1 MLQYSYNYYEEKK
14 YMKKRIILFLILLVS
29 FRIFADYKS
38 EYDNLLSARN
48 VKGIAALLPK
58 WEKAEPKNPELYI
71 AYFNYYLLKGQRS
84 TQSLDTYKKDNTN
97 SLALVDQKTNK
108 IAGYLNN
115 NIWYEKED
123 VDKALSY
130 LEKGLKFGKN
140 RLDMYFGRIH
150 ILGEIGE
157 YEKQSQK
164 IIEVLK
170 LGKEI
175 NHKWLWSM
183 NEVIPSSES
192 EHFFLISINEY
203 YKNWLQKSSP
213 QTLNAAEK
221 TGEAQLKL
229 YPKNIEVHNYL
240 SLAYI
245 GQGKFKE
252 ALNVLL
258 KADKL
263 ANEDYV
269 IIFNMGRCYEAL
281 KQYDKAKECYLRMK
295 KNPNKQV
302 QDMADQQLSE
312 LKKLTK

>member
-1 MLQYSYNYYEEKK
+1 
-14 YMKKRIILFLILLVS
+14 MKKSIVLFFILLVS

-48 VKGIAALLPK
+48 LEGIAALLPK

-84 TQSLDTYKKDNTN
+84 THSLDTYKKDNTN

-183 NEVIPSSES
+183 NEVIPASES
-192 EHFFLISINEY
+192 ERIFLVSINEY
-203 YKNWLQKSSP
+203 YKALLQKSEP
-213 QTLNAAEK
+213 KTFLAAEK
-221 TGEAQLKL
+221 ACVAQLKL
-229 YPKNIEVHNYL
+229 YPKDVEVHNYL
-240 SLAYI
+240 ALAYI
-245 GQGKFKE
+245 GQGKIQE

-263 ANEDYV
+263 AKEDYT
-269 IIFNMGRCYEAL
+269 ILFNMASCYETL
-281 KQYDKAKECYLRMK
+281 KQYDKAKECYLRIK

-302 QDMADQQLSE
+302 QDMADQKLSE

>member
-1 MLQYSYNYYEEKK
+1 
-14 YMKKRIILFLILLVS
+14 MKKSIVLFFILLVS

-48 VKGIAALLPK
+48 LEGIAALLPK

-84 TQSLDTYKKDNTN
+84 THSLDTYKKDNSN

-170 LGKEI
+170 LGKQI

-183 NEVIPSSES
+183 NEVIPSSEG
-192 EHFFLISINEY
+192 ERIFLVSINDY
-203 YKNWLQKSSP
+203 YKALIQKSSP
-213 QTLNAAEK
+213 QSLSAAEK
-221 TGEAQLKL
+221 ACAAQLKL
-229 YPKNIEVHNYL
+229 YPKDVEVHNYL
-240 SLAYI
+240 ALAYI
-245 GQGKFKE
+245 GQGKIQE

-263 ANEDYV
+263 AKEDYT
-269 IIFNMGRCYEAL
+269 ILFNMASCYETL
-281 KQYDKAKECYLRMK
+281 KQYDKAKECYLRIK
-295 KNPNKQV
+295 KNPDKQV
-302 QDMADQQLSE
+302 QDMADQKLSE
-312 LKKLTK
+312 LKKSTK

>member
-1 MLQYSYNYYEEKK
+1 
-14 YMKKRIILFLILLVS
+14 MKKSIVLFFILLVS

-48 VKGIAALLPK
+48 LEGIAALLPK

-84 TQSLDTYKKDNTN
+84 THSLDTYKKDNTN
-97 SLALVDQKTNK
+97 SLALVDQKTNQ

-140 RLDMYFGRIH
+140 RLDIYFGRIH

-170 LGKEI
+170 LGKET

-183 NEVIPSSES
+183 NEVIPSSKS

-203 YKNWLQKSSP
+203 YKALLQKSEP
-213 QTLNAAEK
+213 KTFLAAEK
-221 TGEAQLKL
+221 ACVAQLKL
-229 YPKNIEVHNYL
+229 YPKDVEVHNYL
-240 SLAYI
+240 ALAYI
-245 GQGKFKE
+245 GQGKIQE

-263 ANEDYV
+263 AKEDYT
-269 IIFNMGRCYEAL
+269 ILFNMASCYETL
-281 KQYDKAKECYLRMK
+281 KQYDKAKECYLRIK

-302 QDMADQQLSE
+302 QDMADQKLSE

>member
-1 MLQYSYNYYEEKK
+1 
-14 YMKKRIILFLILLVS
+14 MKKSIVLFFILLVS

-48 VKGIAALLPK
+48 LEGIAALLPK

-84 TQSLDTYKKDNTN
+84 THSLDTYKKDNNN
-97 SLALVDQKTNK
+97 SLALVDKKTNK

-170 LGKEI
+170 LGKQI

-183 NEVIPSSES
+183 NEVIPSSKS

-203 YKNWLQKSSP
+203 YKALLQKSEP
-213 QTLNAAEK
+213 KTFLAAEK
-221 TGEAQLKL
+221 ACVAQLKL
-229 YPKNIEVHNYL
+229 YPKDVEVHNYL
-240 SLAYI
+240 ALAYI
-245 GQGKFKE
+245 GQGKIQE

-263 ANEDYV
+263 AKEDYT
-269 IIFNMGRCYEAL
+269 ILFNMASCYETL
-281 KQYDKAKECYLRMK
+281 KQYDKAKECYLRIK
-295 KNPNKQV
+295 KNPDKQV
-302 QDMADQQLSE
+302 QDMADQKLSE

>member
-1 MLQYSYNYYEEKK
+1 
-14 YMKKRIILFLILLVS
+14 MKKSIVLFFILLVS

-48 VKGIAALLPK
+48 LEGIAALLPK

-84 TQSLDTYKKDNTN
+84 THSLDTYKKDNTN
-97 SLALVDQKTNK
+97 SLALVDKKTNK

-130 LEKGLKFGKN
+130 LEKGLKFGKS

-183 NEVIPSSES
+183 NEVIPASES
-192 EHFFLISINEY
+192 ERIFLVSINDY
-203 YKNWLQKSSP
+203 YKALIQKSSP
-213 QTLNAAEK
+213 QTLSAAEK
-221 TGEAQLKL
+221 TCEAQLKL

-240 SLAYI
+240 ALAYI
-245 GQGKFKE
+245 GQGKIQE

-263 ANEDYV
+263 AKEDYT
-269 IIFNMGRCYEAL
+269 ILFNMASCYETL
-281 KQYDKAKECYLRMK
+281 KQYDKAKECYLRIK
-295 KNPNKQV
+295 KNPDKQV
-302 QDMADQQLSE
+302 QDMADQKLSE

>member
-1 MLQYSYNYYEEKK
+1 
-14 YMKKRIILFLILLVS
+14 MKKSIVLFFILLVS

-48 VKGIAALLPK
+48 LEGIAALLPK

-84 TQSLDTYKKDNTN
+84 THSLDTYKKDNSN

-183 NEVIPSSES
+183 NEVIPSSKS

-203 YKNWLQKSSP
+203 YKALLQKSEP
-213 QTLNAAEK
+213 KTFLAAEK
-221 TGEAQLKL
+221 ACAAQLKL
-229 YPKNIEVHNYL
+229 YPKDVEVHNYL
-240 SLAYI
+240 ALAYI
-245 GQGKFKE
+245 GQGKIQE

-263 ANEDYV
+263 AKEDYT
-269 IIFNMGRCYEAL
+269 ILFNMASCYETL
-281 KQYDKAKECYLRMK
+281 KQYDKAKECYLRIK
-295 KNPNKQV
+295 KNPDKQV
-302 QDMADQQLSE
+302 QDMADQKLSE

>member
-1 MLQYSYNYYEEKK
+1 
-14 YMKKRIILFLILLVS
+14 MKKTIVLFFIVLVS
-29 FRIFADYKS
+29 FQLFADYKT
-38 EYDNLLSARN
+38 EYDNLLAARDLQ
-48 VKGIAALLPK
+48 KIAALLPK

-84 TQSLDTYKKDNTN
+84 KHSLDTYRKDNSN

-157 YEKQSQK
+157 YEKQSQR

-170 LGKEI
+170 LSKTI
-175 NHKWLWSM
+175 KNKWLWSM
-183 NEVIPSSES
+183 NEAIPSSES
-192 EHFFLISINEY
+192 ERFFLISVTEY
-203 YKNWLQKSSP
+203 YKSLLQKSTP
-213 QTLNAAEK
+213 ETLSAAEK
-221 TGEAQLKL
+221 ACEAQLKL
-229 YPKNIEVHNYL
+229 YPNNIEVHNYL
-240 SLAYI
+240 SLTYI

-263 ANEDYV
+263 TNEDYV
-269 IIFNMGRCYEAL
+269 IIFNMARCYGGL
-281 KQYDKAKECYLRMK
+281 KQYGKAKECYLRMK
-295 KNPNKQV
+295 KNPDKRV
-302 QDMADQQLSE
+302 QDMAEQRLSE

>member
-1 MLQYSYNYYEEKK
+1 MLQYSYSYYEEEK
-14 YMKKRIILFLILLVS
+14 YMKKRIIFFLILLVS

-48 VKGIAALLPK
+48 IKGIAALLPK

-84 TQSLDTYKKDNTN
+84 TQS
-97 SLALVDQKTNK
+97 NK

-302 QDMADQQLSE
+302 QDMADQKLSE

>member
-1 MLQYSYNYYEEKK
+1 
-14 YMKKRIILFLILLVS
+14 MKKSIVLFFILLVS

-48 VKGIAALLPK
+48 LEGIAALLPK

-84 TQSLDTYKKDNTN
+84 THSLDTYKKDNTN

-183 NEVIPSSES
+183 NEVIPASES
-192 EHFFLISINEY
+192 ERIFLVSINEY
-203 YKNWLQKSSP
+203 YKALLQKSEP
-213 QTLNAAEK
+213 KTFLAAEK
-221 TGEAQLKL
+221 ACAAQLKL
-229 YPKNIEVHNYL
+229 YPKDVEVHNYL
-240 SLAYI
+240 ALAYI
-245 GQGKFKE
+245 GQGKIQE

-263 ANEDYV
+263 AKEDYT
-269 IIFNMGRCYEAL
+269 ILFNMASCYETL
-281 KQYDKAKECYLRMK
+281 KQYDKAKECYLRIK

-302 QDMADQQLSE
+302 QDMADQKLSE

>member
-1 MLQYSYNYYEEKK
+1 
-14 YMKKRIILFLILLVS
+14 MKKSIVLFFILLVS

-48 VKGIAALLPK
+48 LEGIAALLPK

-84 TQSLDTYKKDNTN
+84 THSLDTYKKDNSN

-140 RLDMYFGRIH
+140 RLDIYFGRIH

-170 LGKEI
+170 LGKQI

-183 NEVIPSSES
+183 NEVIPSSKS

-203 YKNWLQKSSP
+203 YKAWLQKSLP
-213 QTLNAAEK
+213 QTLSAAEK
-221 TGEAQLKL
+221 TCEAQLKL
-229 YPKNIEVHNYL
+229 YPNNIEVHNSKRL
-240 SLAYI
+240 
-245 GQGKFKE
+245 
-252 ALNVLL
+252 
-258 KADKL
+258 
-263 ANEDYV
+263 
-269 IIFNMGRCYEAL
+269 
-281 KQYDKAKECYLRMK
+281 
-295 KNPNKQV
+295 
-302 QDMADQQLSE
+302 
-312 LKKLTK
+312 

>member
-1 MLQYSYNYYEEKK
+1 
-14 YMKKRIILFLILLVS
+14 MKKSIVLFFILLVS

-48 VKGIAALLPK
+48 LEGIAALLPK

-84 TQSLDTYKKDNTN
+84 THSLDTYKKDNTN
-97 SLALVDQKTNK
+97 SLALVDQKTNQ

-140 RLDMYFGRIH
+140 RLDIYFGRIH

-183 NEVIPSSES
+183 NEVIPASES
-192 EHFFLISINEY
+192 ERIFLISINDY
-203 YKNWLQKSSP
+203 YKALLQKSEP
-213 QTLNAAEK
+213 KTFLAAEK
-221 TGEAQLKL
+221 ACVAQLKL
-229 YPKNIEVHNYL
+229 YPKDVEVHNYL
-240 SLAYI
+240 ALAYI
-245 GQGKFKE
+245 GQGKIQE

-263 ANEDYV
+263 AKEDYT
-269 IIFNMGRCYEAL
+269 ILFNMASCYETL
-281 KQYDKAKECYLRMK
+281 KQYDKAKECYLRIK

-302 QDMADQQLSE
+302 QDMADQKLSE

>member
-1 MLQYSYNYYEEKK
+1 M
-14 YMKKRIILFLILLVS
+14 
-29 FRIFADYKS
+29 
-38 EYDNLLSARN
+38 
-48 VKGIAALLPK
+48 
-58 WEKAEPKNPELYI
+58 
-71 AYFNYYLLKGQRS
+71 
-84 TQSLDTYKKDNTN
+84 
-97 SLALVDQKTNK
+97 DQKTNK

-183 NEVIPSSES
+183 NEVIPASES
-192 EHFFLISINEY
+192 ERIFLVSINEY
-203 YKNWLQKSSP
+203 YKALLQKSEP
-213 QTLNAAEK
+213 KTFLAAEK
-221 TGEAQLKL
+221 ACAAQLKL
-229 YPKNIEVHNYL
+229 YPKDVEVHNYL
-240 SLAYI
+240 ALAYI
-245 GQGKFKE
+245 GQGKIQE

-263 ANEDYV
+263 AKEDYT
-269 IIFNMGRCYEAL
+269 ILFNMASCYETL
-281 KQYDKAKECYLRMK
+281 KQYDKAKECYLRIK

-302 QDMADQQLSE
+302 QDMADQKLSE

>member
-1 MLQYSYNYYEEKK
+1 M
-14 YMKKRIILFLILLVS
+14 S

-48 VKGIAALLPK
+48 LEGIAALLPK
-58 WEKAEPKNPELYI
+58 WEKAGPKNPELYI

-84 TQSLDTYKKDNTN
+84 THSLDTYKKDNTN

-183 NEVIPSSES
+183 NEVIPASKS

-203 YKNWLQKSSP
+203 YKALLQKSEP
-213 QTLNAAEK
+213 KTFLAAEK
-221 TGEAQLKL
+221 ACAAQLKL
-229 YPKNIEVHNYL
+229 YPKDVEVHNYL
-240 SLAYI
+240 ALAYI
-245 GQGKFKE
+245 GQGKIQE

-263 ANEDYV
+263 AKEDYT
-269 IIFNMGRCYEAL
+269 ILFNMASCYETL
-281 KQYDKAKECYLRMK
+281 KQYDKAKECYLRIK

-302 QDMADQQLSE
+302 QDMADQKLSE

>member
-1 MLQYSYNYYEEKK
+1 
-14 YMKKRIILFLILLVS
+14 MKKSIVLFFILLVS

-48 VKGIAALLPK
+48 LEGIAALLPK

-84 TQSLDTYKKDNTN
+84 THSLDTYKKDNSN

-170 LGKEI
+170 LGKQI

-183 NEVIPSSES
+183 NEVIPSSEG
-192 EHFFLISINEY
+192 ERIFLVSINDY
-203 YKNWLQKSSP
+203 YKALIQKSSP
-213 QTLNAAEK
+213 QSLSAAEK
-221 TGEAQLKL
+221 ACVAQLKL
-229 YPKNIEVHNYL
+229 YPKDVEVHNYL
-240 SLAYI
+240 ALAYI
-245 GQGKFKE
+245 GQGKIQE

-263 ANEDYV
+263 AKEDYT
-269 IIFNMGRCYEAL
+269 ILFNMASCYETL
-281 KQYDKAKECYLRMK
+281 KQYDKAKECYLRIK
-295 KNPNKQV
+295 KNPDKQV
-302 QDMADQQLSE
+302 QDMADQKLSE

>member
-1 MLQYSYNYYEEKK
+1 
-14 YMKKRIILFLILLVS
+14 MKKSIVLFFILLVS

-48 VKGIAALLPK
+48 LEGIAALLPK

-84 TQSLDTYKKDNTN
+84 THSLDTYKKDNSN

-164 IIEVLK
+164 IIEVLR

-183 NEVIPSSES
+183 NEVIPSSKS

-203 YKNWLQKSSP
+203 YKALLQKSEP
-213 QTLNAAEK
+213 KTFLAAEK
-221 TGEAQLKL
+221 ACAAQLKL
-229 YPKNIEVHNYL
+229 YPKDVEVHNYL
-240 SLAYI
+240 ALAYI
-245 GQGKFKE
+245 GQGKIQE

-263 ANEDYV
+263 AKEDYT
-269 IIFNMGRCYEAL
+269 ILFNMASCYETL
-281 KQYDKAKECYLRMK
+281 KQYDKAKECYLRIK

-302 QDMADQQLSE
+302 QDMADQKLSE

>member
-1 MLQYSYNYYEEKK
+1 
-14 YMKKRIILFLILLVS
+14 MKKSIVLFFILLVS

-183 NEVIPSSES
+183 NEVIPASES
-192 EHFFLISINEY
+192 ERIFLVSINEY
-203 YKNWLQKSSP
+203 YKALLQKSEP
-213 QTLNAAEK
+213 KTFLAAEK
-221 TGEAQLKL
+221 ACADQLKL
-229 YPKNIEVHNYL
+229 YPKDVEVHNYL
-240 SLAYI
+240 ALAYI
-245 GQGKFKE
+245 GQGKIQE

-263 ANEDYV
+263 AKEDYT
-269 IIFNMGRCYEAL
+269 ILFNMASCYETL
-281 KQYDKAKECYLRMK
+281 KQYDKAKECYLRIK

-302 QDMADQQLSE
+302 QDMADQKLSE

>member
-1 MLQYSYNYYEEKK
+1 
-14 YMKKRIILFLILLVS
+14 MKKSIVLFFILLVS

-48 VKGIAALLPK
+48 LEGIAALLPK

-84 TQSLDTYKKDNTN
+84 THSLDTYKKDNTN

-170 LGKEI
+170 LGKQI

-183 NEVIPSSES
+183 NEVIPASEG
-192 EHFFLISINEY
+192 ERIFLVSINDY
-203 YKNWLQKSSP
+203 YKALIQKSSP
-213 QTLNAAEK
+213 QSLSAAEK
-221 TGEAQLKL
+221 ACVAQLKL

-240 SLAYI
+240 ALAYI
-245 GQGKFKE
+245 GQGKIQE

-263 ANEDYV
+263 AKEDYT
-269 IIFNMGRCYEAL
+269 ILFHMAACYEIL
-281 KQYDKAKECYLRMK
+281 KQYDKAKECYLRIK

-302 QDMADQQLSE
+302 QDMADQKLSE
-312 LKKLTK
+312 LKKSTK

>member
-1 MLQYSYNYYEEKK
+1 
-14 YMKKRIILFLILLVS
+14 MKKSIVLFFILLVS

-48 VKGIAALLPK
+48 LEGIAALLPK

-84 TQSLDTYKKDNTN
+84 THSLDTYKKDNTN
-97 SLALVDQKTNK
+97 SLALVDQKTNQ

-183 NEVIPSSES
+183 NEVIPASES
-192 EHFFLISINEY
+192 ERIFLISINDY
-203 YKNWLQKSSP
+203 YKALLQKSEP
-213 QTLNAAEK
+213 KTFLAAEK
-221 TGEAQLKL
+221 ACAAQLKL

-240 SLAYI
+240 ALAYI
-245 GQGKFKE
+245 GQGKIQE

-263 ANEDYV
+263 AKEDYT
-269 IIFNMGRCYEAL
+269 ILFHMASCYETL
-281 KQYDKAKECYLRMK
+281 KQYDKAKECYLRIK
-295 KNPNKQV
+295 KNPDKQV
-302 QDMADQQLSE
+302 QDMADQKLSE

>member
-1 MLQYSYNYYEEKK
+1 M
-14 YMKKRIILFLILLVS
+14 S

-48 VKGIAALLPK
+48 LEGIAALLPK

-84 TQSLDTYKKDNTN
+84 THSLDTYKKDNTN
-97 SLALVDQKTNK
+97 SLALVDQKTNQ

-130 LEKGLKFGKN
+130 LEKGLKFGKS

-183 NEVIPSSES
+183 NEVIPASES
-192 EHFFLISINEY
+192 ERIFLVSINDY
-203 YKNWLQKSSP
+203 YKALLQKSEP
-213 QTLNAAEK
+213 KTFLAAEK
-221 TGEAQLKL
+221 ACVAQLKL
-229 YPKNIEVHNYL
+229 YPKDVEVHNYL
-240 SLAYI
+240 ALAYI
-245 GQGKFKE
+245 GQGKIQE

-263 ANEDYV
+263 AKEDYT
-269 IIFNMGRCYEAL
+269 ILFNMASCYETL
-281 KQYDKAKECYLRMK
+281 KQYDKAKECYLRIK
-295 KNPNKQV
+295 KNPDKQV
-302 QDMADQQLSE
+302 QDMADQKLAE

>member
-1 MLQYSYNYYEEKK
+1 
-14 YMKKRIILFLILLVS
+14 MKKSIVLFFILLVS

-48 VKGIAALLPK
+48 LEGIAALLPK

-84 TQSLDTYKKDNTN
+84 THSLDTYKKDNTN
-97 SLALVDQKTNK
+97 SLALVDQKTNQ

-140 RLDMYFGRIH
+140 RLDIYFGRIH

-183 NEVIPSSES
+183 NEVIPSSKS

-203 YKNWLQKSSP
+203 YKALLQKSEP
-213 QTLNAAEK
+213 KTFLAAEK
-221 TGEAQLKL
+221 ACVAQLKL
-229 YPKNIEVHNYL
+229 YPKDVEVHNYL
-240 SLAYI
+240 ALAYI
-245 GQGKFKE
+245 GQGKIQE

-263 ANEDYV
+263 AKEDYT
-269 IIFNMGRCYEAL
+269 ILFNMASCYETL
-281 KQYDKAKECYLRMK
+281 KQYDKAKECYLRIK

-302 QDMADQQLSE
+302 QDMADQKLSE

>member
-1 MLQYSYNYYEEKK
+1 
-14 YMKKRIILFLILLVS
+14 MKKSIVLFFILLVS

-48 VKGIAALLPK
+48 LEGIAALLPK

-84 TQSLDTYKKDNTN
+84 THSLDTYKKDNTN
-97 SLALVDQKTNK
+97 SLALVDQKTNQ

-140 RLDMYFGRIH
+140 RLDIYFGRIH

-183 NEVIPSSES
+183 NEVIPSSKS

-203 YKNWLQKSSP
+203 YKALLQKSEP
-213 QTLNAAEK
+213 KTFLAAEK
-221 TGEAQLKL
+221 ACVAQLKL
-229 YPKNIEVHNYL
+229 YPKDVEVHNYL
-240 SLAYI
+240 ALAYI
-245 GQGKFKE
+245 GQGKIQE

-263 ANEDYV
+263 AKEDYT
-269 IIFNMGRCYEAL
+269 ILFNMASCYETL
-281 KQYDKAKECYLRMK
+281 KQYDKAKECYLRIK

-302 QDMADQQLSE
+302 QDIADQKLSE
-312 LKKLTK
+312 LKQLTK

>member
-1 MLQYSYNYYEEKK
+1 
-14 YMKKRIILFLILLVS
+14 MKKSIVLFFILLVS

-48 VKGIAALLPK
+48 LEGIAALLPK

-84 TQSLDTYKKDNTN
+84 THSLDTYKKDNSN

-183 NEVIPSSES
+183 NEVIPASES
-192 EHFFLISINEY
+192 ERIFLVSINEY
-203 YKNWLQKSSP
+203 YKALLQKSEP
-213 QTLNAAEK
+213 KTFLAAEK
-221 TGEAQLKL
+221 ACAAQLKL
-229 YPKNIEVHNYL
+229 YPKDVEVHNYL
-240 SLAYI
+240 ALAYI
-245 GQGKFKE
+245 GQGKIQE

-263 ANEDYV
+263 AKEDYT
-269 IIFNMGRCYEAL
+269 ILFNMASCYETL
-281 KQYDKAKECYLRMK
+281 KQYDKAKECYLRIK

-302 QDMADQQLSE
+302 QDMADQKLSE

>member
-1 MLQYSYNYYEEKK
+1 
-14 YMKKRIILFLILLVS
+14 MKKSIVLFFILLVS

-48 VKGIAALLPK
+48 LEGIAALLPK

-84 TQSLDTYKKDNTN
+84 THSLDTYKKDNSN

-170 LGKEI
+170 LGKQI

-183 NEVIPSSES
+183 NEVIPSSKS

-203 YKNWLQKSSP
+203 YKALLQKSEP
-213 QTLNAAEK
+213 KTFLAAEK
-221 TGEAQLKL
+221 ACVAQLKL
-229 YPKNIEVHNYL
+229 YPKDVEVHNYL
-240 SLAYI
+240 ALAYI
-245 GQGKFKE
+245 GQGKIQE

-263 ANEDYV
+263 AKEDYT
-269 IIFNMGRCYEAL
+269 ILFNMASCYETL
-281 KQYDKAKECYLRMK
+281 KQYDKAKECYLRIK
-295 KNPNKQV
+295 KNPDKQV
-302 QDMADQQLSE
+302 QDMADQKLSE

>member
-1 MLQYSYNYYEEKK
+1 
-14 YMKKRIILFLILLVS
+14 MKKSIVLFFILLVS

-48 VKGIAALLPK
+48 LEGIAALLPK

-84 TQSLDTYKKDNTN
+84 THSLDTYKKDNTN
-97 SLALVDQKTNK
+97 SLALVDQKTNQ

-130 LEKGLKFGKN
+130 LEKGLKFGKS

-170 LGKEI
+170 LGKQI

-183 NEVIPSSES
+183 NEVIPASES
-192 EHFFLISINEY
+192 ERIFLVSINDY
-203 YKNWLQKSSP
+203 YKALIQKSSP
-213 QTLNAAEK
+213 QCLSAAEK
-221 TGEAQLKL
+221 ACVAQLKL
-229 YPKNIEVHNYL
+229 YPKDVEVHNYL
-240 SLAYI
+240 ALAYI
-245 GQGKFKE
+245 GQGKIQE

-263 ANEDYV
+263 AKEDYT
-269 IIFNMGRCYEAL
+269 ILFNMASCYETL
-281 KQYDKAKECYLRMK
+281 KQYDKAKECYLRIK

-302 QDMADQQLSE
+302 QDMADQKLSE

>member
-1 MLQYSYNYYEEKK
+1 
-14 YMKKRIILFLILLVS
+14 MKKSIVLFFILLVS

-48 VKGIAALLPK
+48 LEGIAALLPK

-84 TQSLDTYKKDNTN
+84 THSLDTYKKDNTN

-183 NEVIPSSES
+183 NEVIPSSKS

-203 YKNWLQKSSP
+203 YKALLQKSEP
-213 QTLNAAEK
+213 KTFLAAEK
-221 TGEAQLKL
+221 ACAAQLKL
-229 YPKNIEVHNYL
+229 YPKDVEVHNYL
-240 SLAYI
+240 ALAYI
-245 GQGKFKE
+245 GQGKIQE

-263 ANEDYV
+263 AKEDYT
-269 IIFNMGRCYEAL
+269 ILFNMASCYETL
-281 KQYDKAKECYLRMK
+281 KQYDKAKECYLRIK
-295 KNPNKQV
+295 KNPDKQV
-302 QDMADQQLSE
+302 QDMADQKLSE

>member
-1 MLQYSYNYYEEKK
+1 
-14 YMKKRIILFLILLVS
+14 MKKSIVLFFILLVS

-48 VKGIAALLPK
+48 LEGIAALLPK

-84 TQSLDTYKKDNTN
+84 THSLDTYKKDNSN

-183 NEVIPSSES
+183 NEVIPSSEG
-192 EHFFLISINEY
+192 ERIFLISINEY
-203 YKNWLQKSSP
+203 YKAWLQKSLP
-213 QTLNAAEK
+213 QSLSAAEK
-221 TGEAQLKL
+221 ACVAQLKL
-229 YPKNIEVHNYL
+229 YPKDVEVHNYL
-240 SLAYI
+240 ALAYI
-245 GQGKFKE
+245 GQGKIQE

-263 ANEDYV
+263 AKEDYT
-269 IIFNMGRCYEAL
+269 ILFNMASCYETL
-281 KQYDKAKECYLRMK
+281 KQYDKAKECYLRIK

-302 QDMADQQLSE
+302 QDMADQKLSE

>member
-1 MLQYSYNYYEEKK
+1 
-14 YMKKRIILFLILLVS
+14 MKKSIVLFFILLVS

-48 VKGIAALLPK
+48 LEGIAALLPK

-84 TQSLDTYKKDNTN
+84 THSLDTYKKDNNN
-97 SLALVDQKTNK
+97 SLALVDKKTNK

-123 VDKALSY
+123 IDKALSY

-170 LGKEI
+170 LGKQI

-183 NEVIPSSES
+183 NEVFPSSEG
-192 EHFFLISINEY
+192 ERIFLVSINDY
-203 YKNWLQKSSP
+203 YKALIQKSEP
-213 QTLNAAEK
+213 KTFLAAEK
-221 TGEAQLKL
+221 ACVAQLKL
-229 YPKNIEVHNYL
+229 YPKDVEVHNYL
-240 SLAYI
+240 ALAYI
-245 GQGKFKE
+245 GQGKIQE

-263 ANEDYV
+263 AKEDYT
-269 IIFNMGRCYEAL
+269 ILFNMASCYETL
-281 KQYDKAKECYLRMK
+281 KQYDKAKECYLRIK

-302 QDMADQQLSE
+302 QDMADQKLSE

>member
-1 MLQYSYNYYEEKK
+1 
-14 YMKKRIILFLILLVS
+14 MKKRIVLFFILLVS

-48 VKGIAALLPK
+48 LEGIAALLPK

-84 TQSLDTYKKDNTN
+84 TYSLDTYKKDNTN
-97 SLALVDQKTNK
+97 SLALVDQETNQ

-170 LGKEI
+170 LGKQI

-192 EHFFLISINEY
+192 ERIFLVSINDY
-203 YKNWLQKSSP
+203 YKALLQKSSP
-213 QTLNAAEK
+213 QSLSAAEK
-221 TGEAQLKL
+221 ACVAQLKL
-229 YPKNIEVHNYL
+229 YPKDVEVHNYL
-240 SLAYI
+240 ALAYI
-245 GQGKFKE
+245 GQGKIQE

-263 ANEDYV
+263 AKEDYT
-269 IIFNMGRCYEAL
+269 ILFNMASCYETL
-281 KQYDKAKECYLRMK
+281 KQYDKAKECYLRIK
-295 KNPNKQV
+295 KNPDK
-302 QDMADQQLSE
+302 
-312 LKKLTK
+312 

>member
-1 MLQYSYNYYEEKK
+1 
-14 YMKKRIILFLILLVS
+14 MKKSIVLFFILLVS

-48 VKGIAALLPK
+48 LEGIAALLPK

-84 TQSLDTYKKDNTN
+84 THSLDTYKKDNSN

-170 LGKEI
+170 LGKQI

-192 EHFFLISINEY
+192 ERIFLVSINDY
-203 YKNWLQKSSP
+203 YKALLQKSSP
-213 QTLNAAEK
+213 QSLSAAEK
-221 TGEAQLKL
+221 ACVAQLKL
-229 YPKNIEVHNYL
+229 YPKDVEVHNYL
-240 SLAYI
+240 ALAYI
-245 GQGKFKE
+245 GQGKIQE

-263 ANEDYV
+263 AKEDYT
-269 IIFNMGRCYEAL
+269 ILFNMASCYETL
-281 KQYDKAKECYLRMK
+281 KQYDKAKECYLRIK
-295 KNPNKQV
+295 KNPDKQV
-302 QDMADQQLSE
+302 QDMADQRLSE

>member
-1 MLQYSYNYYEEKK
+1 MLQYSYNYYKEEK
-14 YMKKRIILFLILLVS
+14 YMKKRIIFFLILLVS

-48 VKGIAALLPK
+48 LEGIAALLPK

-84 TQSLDTYKKDNTN
+84 THSLDTYKKDNSN
-97 SLALVDQKTNK
+97 SLALVDKKTNK

-123 VDKALSY
+123 IDKALSY

-170 LGKEI
+170 LGKQI

-183 NEVIPSSES
+183 NEVIPSSKS

-203 YKNWLQKSSP
+203 YKALLQKSEP
-213 QTLNAAEK
+213 KTFLAAEK
-221 TGEAQLKL
+221 ACVAQLKL
-229 YPKNIEVHNYL
+229 YPKDVEVHNYL
-240 SLAYI
+240 ALAYI
-245 GQGKFKE
+245 GQGKIQE

-263 ANEDYV
+263 AKEDYT
-269 IIFNMGRCYEAL
+269 ILFNMASCYETL
-281 KQYDKAKECYLRMK
+281 KQYDKAKECYLRIK

-302 QDMADQQLSE
+302 QDMANQKLSE

>member
-1 MLQYSYNYYEEKK
+1 
-14 YMKKRIILFLILLVS
+14 MKKSIVLFFILLVS

-48 VKGIAALLPK
+48 LEGIAALLPK

-84 TQSLDTYKKDNTN
+84 THSLDTYKKDNSN
-97 SLALVDQKTNK
+97 SLALVDQKTNQ

-130 LEKGLKFGKN
+130 LEKGLKFGKS

-183 NEVIPSSES
+183 NEVIPASES
-192 EHFFLISINEY
+192 ERIFLVSINDY
-203 YKNWLQKSSP
+203 YKALLQKSEP
-213 QTLNAAEK
+213 KTFLAAEK
-221 TGEAQLKL
+221 ACAAQLKL
-229 YPKNIEVHNYL
+229 YPKDVEVHNYL
-240 SLAYI
+240 ALAYI
-245 GQGKFKE
+245 GQGKIQE

-263 ANEDYV
+263 AKEDYT
-269 IIFNMGRCYEAL
+269 ILFNMASCYETL
-281 KQYDKAKECYLRMK
+281 KQYDKAKECYLRIK
-295 KNPNKQV
+295 KNPDKQV
-302 QDMADQQLSE
+302 QDMADQKLAE

>member
-1 MLQYSYNYYEEKK
+1 
-14 YMKKRIILFLILLVS
+14 MKKSIVLFFILLVS

-38 EYDNLLSARN
+38 EYDNLLSTRN
-48 VKGIAALLPK
+48 LEGIAALLQK

-84 TQSLDTYKKDNTN
+84 THSLDTYKKDNSN

-175 NHKWLWSM
+175 NHKWL
-183 NEVIPSSES
+183 
-192 EHFFLISINEY
+192 
-203 YKNWLQKSSP
+203 
-213 QTLNAAEK
+213 
-221 TGEAQLKL
+221 
-229 YPKNIEVHNYL
+229 
-240 SLAYI
+240 
-245 GQGKFKE
+245 
-252 ALNVLL
+252 
-258 KADKL
+258 
-263 ANEDYV
+263 
-269 IIFNMGRCYEAL
+269 
-281 KQYDKAKECYLRMK
+281 
-295 KNPNKQV
+295 
-302 QDMADQQLSE
+302 
-312 LKKLTK
+312 

>member
-1 MLQYSYNYYEEKK
+1 
-14 YMKKRIILFLILLVS
+14 MKKSIVLFFILLVS

-48 VKGIAALLPK
+48 LEGIAALLPK

-84 TQSLDTYKKDNTN
+84 THSLDTYKKDNSN
-97 SLALVDQKTNK
+97 SLALVDQKTNQ

-192 EHFFLISINEY
+192 ERIFLVSINDY
-203 YKNWLQKSSP
+203 YKALLQKSEP
-213 QTLNAAEK
+213 KTFLAVEK
-221 TGEAQLKL
+221 ACVAQLKL
-229 YPKNIEVHNYL
+229 YPKDVEVHNYL
-240 SLAYI
+240 ALAYI
-245 GQGKFKE
+245 GQGKIQE

-263 ANEDYV
+263 AKEDYT
-269 IIFNMGRCYEAL
+269 ILFNMASCYETL
-281 KQYDKAKECYLRMK
+281 KQYDKAKECYLRIK

-302 QDMADQQLSE
+302 QDMADQKLSE
-312 LKKLTK
+312 LKKSTK

>member
-1 MLQYSYNYYEEKK
+1 
-14 YMKKRIILFLILLVS
+14 MKKSIVLFFILLVS

-48 VKGIAALLPK
+48 LEGIAALLPK

-84 TQSLDTYKKDNTN
+84 THSLDTYKKDNSN
-97 SLALVDQKTNK
+97 SLALVDKKTNK

-123 VDKALSY
+123 IDKALSY

-170 LGKEI
+170 LGKQI

-183 NEVIPSSES
+183 NEVIPSSEG
-192 EHFFLISINEY
+192 ERIFLVSINDY
-203 YKNWLQKSSP
+203 YKALIQKSSP
-213 QTLNAAEK
+213 QSLSAAEK
-221 TGEAQLKL
+221 ACVAQLKL
-229 YPKNIEVHNYL
+229 YPKDVEVHNYL
-240 SLAYI
+240 ALAYI
-245 GQGKFKE
+245 GQGKIQE

-263 ANEDYV
+263 AKEDYT
-269 IIFNMGRCYEAL
+269 ILFNMASCYETL
-281 KQYDKAKECYLRMK
+281 KQYDKAKECYLRIK

-302 QDMADQQLSE
+302 QDMADQKLSE

>member
-1 MLQYSYNYYEEKK
+1 
-14 YMKKRIILFLILLVS
+14 MKKSIVLFFILLVS

-48 VKGIAALLPK
+48 LEGIAALLPK

-84 TQSLDTYKKDNTN
+84 THSLDTYKKDNTN
-97 SLALVDQKTNK
+97 SLALVDQKTNQ

-170 LGKEI
+170 LGKQI

-183 NEVIPSSES
+183 NEVIPASES
-192 EHFFLISINEY
+192 ERIFLVSINDY
-203 YKNWLQKSSP
+203 YKALLQKSEP
-213 QTLNAAEK
+213 KTFLAAEK
-221 TGEAQLKL
+221 ACAAQLKL

-240 SLAYI
+240 ALAYI
-245 GQGKFKE
+245 GQGKIQE

-263 ANEDYV
+263 AKEDYT
-269 IIFNMGRCYEAL
+269 ILFNMASCYETL
-281 KQYDKAKECYLRMK
+281 KQYDKAKECYLRIK
-295 KNPNKQV
+295 KNPDKQV
-302 QDMADQQLSE
+302 QDMADQKLSE

>member
-1 MLQYSYNYYEEKK
+1 
-14 YMKKRIILFLILLVS
+14 MKKSIVLFFILLVS

-48 VKGIAALLPK
+48 LEGIAALLPK

-84 TQSLDTYKKDNTN
+84 THSLDTYKKDNSN

-170 LGKEI
+170 LGKQI

-183 NEVIPSSES
+183 NEVIPASES
-192 EHFFLISINEY
+192 ERIFLVSINDY
-203 YKNWLQKSSP
+203 YKALIQKSSP
-213 QTLNAAEK
+213 QSLSAVEK
-221 TGEAQLKL
+221 ACVAQLKL
-229 YPKNIEVHNYL
+229 YPKDVEVHNYL
-240 SLAYI
+240 ALAYI
-245 GQGKFKE
+245 GQGKIQE

-263 ANEDYV
+263 AKEDYT
-269 IIFNMGRCYEAL
+269 ILFNIASCYETL
-281 KQYDKAKECYLRMK
+281 KQYDKAKECYLQIK

-302 QDMADQQLSE
+302 QDMADQKLSE
-312 LKKLTK
+312 LKKSTK

>member
-1 MLQYSYNYYEEKK
+1 MLQYNYSYYEEEK
-14 YMKKRIILFLILLVS
+14 YMKKRIVLFFILLVS

-48 VKGIAALLPK
+48 LEGIAALLLK

-84 TQSLDTYKKDNTN
+84 THSLDTYKKDNSN
-97 SLALVDQKTNK
+97 SLALVDKKTNK

-123 VDKALSY
+123 IDKALSY

-170 LGKEI
+170 LGKQI

-183 NEVIPSSES
+183 NEVIPSSEG
-192 EHFFLISINEY
+192 ERIFLVSINDY
-203 YKNWLQKSSP
+203 YKALIQKSSP
-213 QTLNAAEK
+213 QSLSAAEK
-221 TGEAQLKL
+221 ACVAQLKL
-229 YPKNIEVHNYL
+229 YPKDVEVHNYL
-240 SLAYI
+240 ALAYI
-245 GQGKFKE
+245 GQGKIQE

-263 ANEDYV
+263 AKEDYT
-269 IIFNMGRCYEAL
+269 ILFNMASCYETL
-281 KQYDKAKECYLRMK
+281 KQYDKAKECYLRIK
-295 KNPNKQV
+295 KNPDKQV
-302 QDMADQQLSE
+302 QDMADQRLSE

>member
-1 MLQYSYNYYEEKK
+1 
-14 YMKKRIILFLILLVS
+14 MKKSIVLFFILLVS

-48 VKGIAALLPK
+48 LEGIAALLPK

-84 TQSLDTYKKDNTN
+84 THSLDTYKKDNSN

-183 NEVIPSSES
+183 NEVIPASES
-192 EHFFLISINEY
+192 ERIFLVSINDY
-203 YKNWLQKSSP
+203 YKALLQKSEP
-213 QTLNAAEK
+213 KTFLAAEK
-221 TGEAQLKL
+221 ACAAQLKL

-240 SLAYI
+240 ALAYI
-245 GQGKFKE
+245 GQGKIQE

-263 ANEDYV
+263 AKEDYT
-269 IIFNMGRCYEAL
+269 ILFNMASCYETL
-281 KQYDKAKECYLRMK
+281 KQYDKAKECYLRIK

-302 QDMADQQLSE
+302 QDMADQKLSE